1 MPPVEPQK
9 ILLIDD
15 EPTLHDLARAFL
27 EKAGYRLLSAYDG
40 PSGLD
45 LLLRE
50 KPALVLLDLVMPE
63 MNGEQVFNEM
73 TGNPLYEPVRNI
85 PVIMLTGHEAD
96 ELMKA
101 KLMARGVSAYLRK
114 PFGWRELANIIENLF
129 IIHDIR
135 QRNLQLR
142 AEVEAT
148 RDYLALILNNA
159 PIGIFSTDARGQ
171 IREANPMVCQ
181 LMGFASPESMA
192 GNSVLEKEGLRE
204 TFLRTAVARVITGQK
219 PWKVQGF
226 NFHKPDGQMTLLNIH
241 AVPLFWAVPTG
252 VVQQKT
258 NGSETLAGVLGI
270 FEDVTESQKHDYQL
284 RMLATIGLAM
294 QRAINL
300 DELLHLILTGITAG
314 PALGFNR
321 AMIFLIDDTGLY
333 LAGRMGVGPADGEEA
348 RRIWQTLSEEH
359 ITLEDFLEKY
369 GKRRPA
375 PDDAFNKRIR
385 AQKLLLTAGDS
396 DFVATIRRKKPYR
409 GLPDQRVCA
418 SCQKFFE
425 NLELKDFI
433 AVPLVARDRLIGMI
447 VADHLYSQQ
456 KIDSDALASLEIF
469 ASQAAQAIEK
479 TDANRRLEE
488 EKHKLEAAYKELQT
502 THDRLVHA
510 ERLAAVGN
518 MAGHVAHEIRNPLVA
533 IGGFARSLMRL
544 AKDNESIHS
553 VAQIIAEEV
562 MRLEKI
568 LANVMLFTKF
578 PKPSFQLTDLNATI
592 DEACKLLQSE
602 AEERNVKLIKTLAGD
617 LPKLLLDP
625 FQINQMLV
633 NLMRNGLQSIS
644 GHGVVEVSTQFVAP
658 QEVLLVVRD
667 TGSGI
672 PANVLENLFN
682 PFFTTKPDGTGL
694 GLAICQQIAGDHGG
708 SIGVESQVGHG
719 TVFSISFPAP
729 RNQSTAPSQAPKK
742 PAKIALIENVFA

>member
-15 EPTLHDLARAFL
+15 EPTLHDLARAYL
-27 EKAGYRLLSAYDG
+27 EKAGYRLFSAYDG

-50 KPALVLLDLVMPE
+50 KPALLLLDLIMPE
-63 MNGEQVFNEM
+63 MNGEQVFNEL
-73 TGNPLYEPVRNI
+73 TGNPRYEPVRNI
-85 PVIMLTGHEAD
+85 PVVMLTGREAND
-96 ELMKA
+96 LMKT

-114 PFGWRELANIIENLF
+114 PFGLRELANVIENLF

-159 PIGIFSTDARGQ
+159 PVGIFSTDARGQ
-171 IREANPMVCQ
+171 IREVNPMVCQ
-181 LMGFASPESMA
+181 LMGFTSPEFMA
-192 GNSVLEKEGLRE
+192 GNSVLEKTGLRE

-226 NFHKPDGQMTLLNIH
+226 NFRKPDGQMAVLNIH
-241 AVPLFWAVPTG
+241 AVPLWQS
-252 VVQQKT
+252 QQKMD
-258 NGSETLAGVLGI
+258 GVLGI
-270 FEDVTESQKHDYQL
+270 VEDVTESQKHDYQL
-284 RMLATIGLAM
+284 RMLTTIGLAM
-294 QRAINL
+294 QSAINL

-321 AMIFLIDDTGLY
+321 AMVFLIDDTGLY
-333 LAGRMGVGPADGEEA
+333 LVGRMGVGPADGEEA

-375 PDDAFNKRIR
+375 RDDAFNNRIR

-409 GLPDQRVCA
+409 GLPEQRVCA
-418 SCQKFFE
+418 SCQKFFG

-447 VADHLYSQQ
+447 IADFLYSHQ
-456 KIDSDALASLEIF
+456 KIDADALASLEIF

-544 AKDNESIHS
+544 AKDNASIHN

-568 LANVMLFTKF
+568 LANVVLFTKF
-578 PKPSFQLTDLNATI
+578 PKPSFQLADLNATI
-592 DEACKLLQSE
+592 EEACKLLQSE
-602 AEERNVKLIKTLAGD
+602 AEQHNVKLIKTLAPG

-625 FQINQMLV
+625 IQINQMLV
-633 NLMRNGLQSIS
+633 NLMRNGIQSIS
-644 GHGVVEVSTQFVAP
+644 GYGVVEVSTQFVEP

-672 PANVLENLFN
+672 PANVLDNLFN

-694 GLAICQQIAGDHGG
+694 GLPICQQIAGDHGG
-708 SIGVESQVGHG
+708 RINVESQVGHG
-719 TVFSISFPAP
+719 TVFSISFPVP
-729 RNQSTAPSQAPKK
+729 RNQNTAPNQTLKK
-742 PAKIALIENVFA
+742 TSKIFLIENVFA

>member
-1 MPPVEPQK
+1 MPPVDSQK

-27 EKAGYRLLSAYDG
+27 EKAGYHLLSAYDG

-50 KPALVLLDLVMPE
+50 KPALVLLDLLMPE
-63 MNGEQVFNEM
+63 MNGEQVFNEL
-73 TGNPLYEPVRNI
+73 TGNPRYEPVRNI

-96 ELMKA
+96 GLMKT

-114 PFGWRELANIIENLF
+114 PFGWRELANVIENLF

-192 GNSVLEKEGLRE
+192 GKSVFEKKSLRE
-204 TFLRTAVARVITGQK
+204 TFLRTAATRVMTGHK

-226 NFHKPDGQMTLLNIH
+226 NFRKSDGQMALLNIH
-241 AVPLFWAVPTG
+241 AVPLWQS
-252 VVQQKT
+252 QQKEG
-258 NGSETLAGVLGI
+258 GSESLAGVLGI
-270 FEDVTESQKHDYQL
+270 VEDVTEGQKHDYQL
-284 RMLATIGLAM
+284 RMLTTIGLAM
-294 QRAINL
+294 QSAINL

-375 PDDAFNKRIR
+375 RDDAFNNRIR

-409 GLPDQRVCA
+409 GLPEQRVCA

-433 AVPLVARDRLIGMI
+433 AVPLVAKDRLIGMI
-447 VADHLYSQQ
+447 IADYLYSQQ
-456 KIDSDALASLEIF
+456 KIDADALASLEIF
-469 ASQAAQAIEK
+469 ASQAAHAIEK
-479 TDANRRLEE
+479 ADANRRLEE
-488 EKHKLEAAYKELQT
+488 DKYKLEAAYKELQT

-544 AKDNESIHS
+544 AKDNASIHN

-578 PKPSFQLTDLNATI
+578 PKPSFQFADLNTTI
-592 DEACKLLQSE
+592 EEACKLLQSE
-602 AEERNVKLIKTLAGD
+602 AEQHNVKLIKTLAPG

-625 FQINQMLV
+625 IQINQMLV
-633 NLMRNGLQSIS
+633 NLMRNGIQSIS
-644 GHGVVEVSTQFVAP
+644 GYGVVEVSTQFVEP

-672 PANVLENLFN
+672 PANVLDNLFN

-694 GLAICQQIAGDHGG
+694 GLAICQQIVGDHG
-708 SIGVESQVGHG
+708 SRIGVDSQVGHG
-719 TVFSISFPAP
+719 TVFSISFPVP
-729 RNQSTAPSQAPKK
+729 RNQNTAPNQTLKK
-742 PAKIALIENVFA
+742 TSKISLIENVFA

>member
-1 MPPVEPQK
+1 MSAAEPVK

-15 EPTLHDLARAFL
+15 ETTLHDLARAYL
-27 EKAGYRLLSAYDG
+27 EKAGYRLLSAHDG

-45 LLLRE
+45 LLLHE
-50 KPALVLLDLVMPE
+50 KPALVLLDFVMPE
-63 MNGEQVFNEM
+63 MNGEQVFNELLS
-73 TGNPLYEPVRNI
+73 NLRYEPVRHT
-85 PVIMLTGHEAD
+85 PVVMLTGHGAD
-96 ELMKA
+96 EALKK
-101 KLMARGVSAYLRK
+101 KLLARGVSAYLRK
-114 PFGWRELANIIENLF
+114 PFGWRELANVIENLF
-129 IIHDIR
+129 VIHDVR

-148 RDYLALILNNA
+148 RDYLVRILNNA

-171 IREANPMVCQ
+171 VREANPMLCQ
-181 LMGFASPESMA
+181 LIGFTSPNDVV
-192 GNSVLEKEGLRE
+192 GNSVMEKDGLRE

-219 PWKVQGF
+219 PWRAQGF
-226 NFHKPDGQMTLLNIH
+226 NFRKPDGQIVLLNIH
-241 AVPLFWAVPTG
+241 AVPLMAVSAG
-252 VVQQKT
+252 LAQQKADGADGLT
-258 NGSETLAGVLGI
+258 GVLGI
-270 FEDVTESQKHDYQL
+270 VEDVTESQKHDYQL

-294 QRAINL
+294 QSAINL

-348 RRIWQTLSEEH
+348 RRIWKTLSAEH

-369 GKRRPA
+369 GKRRPD
-375 PDDAFNKRIR
+375 PDDTFNNRVR

-396 DFVATIRRKKPYR
+396 DFVAAIRRKKPYR
-409 GLPDQRVCA
+409 GLPNQGVCA
-418 SCQKFFE
+418 SCQKFFAK
-425 NLELKDFI
+425 LDLQDFI

-447 VADHLYSQQ
+447 IADYLYSEQ
-456 KIDSDALASLEIF
+456 KINDDALAALEIF

-479 TDANRRLEE
+479 ADANRRLEA

-502 THDRLVHA
+502 THERLVHA

-544 AKDNESIHS
+544 AKDNAAIHD
-553 VAQIIAEEV
+553 VAKIIAEEV

-578 PKPSFQLTDLNATI
+578 PKPSFQLADLNATI
-592 DEACKLLQSE
+592 AEACKLLQSE
-602 AEERNVKLIKTLAGD
+602 AEQHNVKLIKTLAGD
-617 LPKLLLDP
+617 LPQLLLDP
-625 FQINQMLV
+625 IQINQMLV
-633 NLMRNGLQSIS
+633 NLMRNGIQSIS
-644 GHGVVEVSTQFVAP
+644 GYGVVEVSTQFVAP

-672 PANVLENLFN
+672 QPNVLENLFN

-694 GLAICQQIAGDHGG
+694 GLPICQQIVADHGG
-708 SIGVESQVGHG
+708 SISVESQVGHG
-719 TVFSISFPAP
+719 TVFSISLPLP
-729 RNQSTAPSQAPKK
+729 RHPGKDR
-742 PAKIALIENVFA
+742 